1 MLQGRNVCSNPDE
14 LLLRQFKDSLA
25 RSTTSVTSFQDFSE
39 FRQRK
44 ADPKCSLNDVNPLN
58 RALGIYP
65 ITRRTPH
72 SLRQHADLFVMSN
85 RVWTDSGRFR
95 ECPGMESLYVVTH
108 LSSMD
113 PRMHSSVKH
122 FYGQL
127 AATGWLVDV
136 NRWDEKAG
144 LLTGCGVRSQVI
156 DVLEA
161 QIKRRPAMKKVST
174 AVTKQRRNFSQPK
187 RTIGLDLGD
196 RNSWYCVLDEGGQIR
211 LEQRV
216 RTNAKAL
223 REVFGEMPRSRI
235 ALETGTHSPWISRL
249 LNDLG
254 HEVIVANARKVR
266 LIGESRKKDD
276 RLDAQTLARLARIDS
291 VLLCPV
297 KHRSAQAQADLT
309 VIRARAALVRAR
321 TGLVNSARS
330 LAKSYGERLRG
341 CNVRNMNPEKAESLS
356 PELQVALEPLLHAI
370 ESLSERIVEY
380 NDRIGAL
387 AEQRYP
393 QVELLKQ
400 IKGVGTLI
408 ALTFLLTLEDPH
420 RFRKSR
426 DVGCYLGLQPGRRNS
441 GQSEPQMHISK
452 EGDPYLRTLLV
463 QGAQHILGPFGVD
476 CDLRRWGLKLAERG
490 GKSCKKRAIV
500 ATARKLAVLLHH
512 LWVSGEV
519 YEPLHNSSRATVAA
533 AA

>member
-1 MLQGRNVCSNPDE
+1 
-14 LLLRQFKDSLA
+14 
-25 RSTTSVTSFQDFSE
+25 
-39 FRQRK
+39 
-44 ADPKCSLNDVNPLN
+44 
-58 RALGIYP
+58 
-65 ITRRTPH
+65 
-72 SLRQHADLFVMSN
+72 
-85 RVWTDSGRFR
+85 
-95 ECPGMESLYVVTH
+95 
-108 LSSMD
+108 
-113 PRMHSSVKH
+113 
-122 FYGQL
+122 
-127 AATGWLVDV
+127 
-136 NRWDEKAG
+136 
-144 LLTGCGVRSQVI
+144 
-156 DVLEA
+156 
-161 QIKRRPAMKKVST
+161 MKKVST
-174 AVTKQRRNFSQPK
+174 VATQQSRNFSQPK

-196 RNSWYCVLDEGGQIR
+196 RNSWYCVLDEAGQIQ

-216 RTNAKAL
+216 RTTAKAL
-223 REVFGEMPRSRI
+223 RGAFGGMPRSRI

-249 LNDLG
+249 LGELG
-254 HEVIVANARKVR
+254 HEVIVAHARKVR

-276 RLDAQTLARLARIDS
+276 RLDAQTLARLARIDPE
-291 VLLCPV
+291 LLCPV
-297 KHRSAQAQADLT
+297 KHCSAKAQADLT
-309 VIRARAALVRAR
+309 VIRARAALVRVR

-330 LAKSYGERLRG
+330 LAKSYGQRLRG

-441 GQSEPQMHISK
+441 GQSQPQMHISK
-452 EGDPYLRTLLV
+452 EGDPYLRALLV

-490 GKSCKKRAIV
+490 GKSGKKRAIV

-519 YEPLHNSSRATVAA
+519 YEPLHNRQQSSLAIAA
-533 AA
+533 